1 VGADRL
7 IATVLGTL
15 LLTGCSATET
25 ETEVGSDRGR
35 VARVTDGD
43 TLRLADGRRIRLVQ
57 VDAPEPRTECWGEQA
72 TRALAELAPPGG
84 AVTLERD
91 PRLDDRD
98 RFGRLLRYVRR
109 DGRLVNAALVERG
122 AAAPYFFRGERGR
135 HADELL
141 EAAQSAFAADRGL
154 WGDCPAARLDP
165 GRALAAGPG

>member
-7 IATVLGTL
+7 IATVLGGL
-15 LLTGCSATET
+15 LLAGCSQTET
-25 ETEVGSDRGR
+25 DVGSERGR
-35 VARVTDGD
+35 VARVADGD
-43 TLRLADGRRIRLVQ
+43 TLRLADGRRVRLVQ

-72 TRALAELAPPGG
+72 ARALVELVPPGA

-91 PRLDDRD
+91 PSLDDRD

-141 EAAQSAFAADRGL
+141 DAAESARAAGRGL
-154 WGDCPAARLDP
+154 WGDCPAARLEP